1 MFEITGKYG
10 TAKVYATTVEGTCK
24 DQIKGFMDSPVV
36 EDCNVAIM
44 PDCHAGTGACIGFTQ
59 EIKNRVNPNMV
70 GVDIGCGMLVLKISR
85 DFKMDLPKLDK
96 IINEKIPSGKNH
108 RSDLHAYAK
117 DFKRLNDLIAD
128 TGKDTLLYSIG
139 TLGGGNHFIEVDKD
153 ELGYYYIVIHSGSR
167 HLGIEVANY
176 WMKKAVAYHSN
187 NAKIKADLIAK
198 LKAEGRAKDIQTEI
212 AKIKTVDVDKDLA
225 YLEGDDVVGYLHDMD
240 IAQDYARL
248 NREAMLDIICSEMG
262 IDDNVILDKFCT
274 IHNYI
279 DIKNKILR
287 KGAISLQTAET
298 AIIPM
303 NMRDGSLIVKG
314 KGNFDWNCS
323 GPHGAGRL
331 MSRAAAKRDLKMDDF
346 TDSMKGIYTTSVCA
360 ATIDEAPMAY
370 KSMDEIVANIGDN
383 ADIINIIKPIYNF
396 KAKD

>member
-1 MFEITGKYG
+1 
-10 TAKVYATTVEGTCK
+10 
-24 DQIKGFMDSPVV
+24 
-36 EDCNVAIM
+36 
-44 PDCHAGTGACIGFTQ
+44 
-59 EIKNRVNPNMV
+59 MV
-70 GVDIGCGMLVLKISR
+70 GVDIGCGMLVLKVSR

-96 IINEKIPSGKNH
+96 IINEKIPSGMKH
-108 RSDLHAYAK
+108 RPTLHPFAK
-117 DFKRLNDLIAD
+117 DFKRLNDLIAN

-167 HLGIEVANY
+167 HLGIEVADY
-176 WMKKAVAYHSN
+176 WTKKAVTYHQANS
-187 NAKIKADLIAK
+187 KTKSELIAK
-198 LKAEGRAKDIQTEI
+198 LKAEGREKDIQAEL
-212 AKIKTVDVDKDLA
+212 AKIPNVVVSKDLS
-225 YLEGDDVVGYLHDMD
+225 YLESEDLKGYLHDMD
-240 IAQDYARL
+240 IAQDYAKL
-248 NREAMLDIICSEMG
+248 NREAILNVICSEMG
-262 IDDNVILDKFCT
+262 INNNVILDKFCT

-279 DIKNKILR
+279 DTKNKILR

-346 TDSMKGIYTTSVCA
+346 TASMKGIYTTSVCA

-370 KSMDEIVANIGDN
+370 KPMEEIVANIDDN